1 MTMASRSNKHKKSQ
15 VTRVHKNSAT
25 LHDNDMKDSTEYE
38 GAHDVVGED
47 ARKSRNKARQHN
59 EKLI

>member
-1 MTMASRSNKHKKSQ
+1 MATRTTKQKTTDGSR
-15 VTRVHKNSAT
+15 KNPTA
-25 LHDNDMKDSTEYE
+25 LHDKDMKDSSEYTE

-59 EKLI
+59 ERLI

>member
-1 MTMASRSNKHKKSQ
+1 MRSKNTKERNIHGPRS
-15 VTRVHKNSAT
+15 HKNSAT
-25 LHDNDMKDSTEYE
+25 LHDNDMKDSSEYSE

-47 ARKSRNKARQHN
+47 ARKSRDKARRHN